1 MVALADLI
9 SQHPAQADVVDL
21 AVVVVDL
28 EVTEAVAE
36 DSVAVVADLEA
47 TEAVAEDSAED
58 AVDLEVVVVVLVIEA
73 VVVAL
78 TLLRKDQFKLTLEQ
92 RLLSELVCIDGAQV

>member
-28 EVTEAVAE
+28 EV
-36 DSVAVVADLEA
+36 

-92 RLLSELVCIDGAQV
+92 RLLSELLCIDGAQV